1 MTNRNLFIAILCGAI
16 ALLVASL
23 STTNAQ
29 SYFDLPENAPN
40 DEFGNIVISRTSEYA
55 GVKNVT
61 FSHWLH
67 RQKFTCRVCHFELEF
82 NMRANTTEITEAA
95 NRAGR
100 YCGTSAC
107 HDGKTAFGHERAHC
121 EKCHGGNT
129 IKGEKSSLVCR
140 DCQRQSSGTVSTE

>member
-1 MTNRNLFIAILCGAI
+1 MIHTKVKTALMISVAAILMI
-16 ALLVASL
+16 SL
-23 STTNAQ
+23 SSGRSQ
-29 SYFDLPENAPN
+29 GQWDLPGTLPPEK
-40 DEFGNIVISRTSEYA
+40 FGNILIKRTSEQA
-55 GVKNVT
+55 GVKPAT

>member
-1 MTNRNLFIAILCGAI
+1 MIHTKVKTALMISVAAILMI
-16 ALLVASL
+16 SL
-23 STTNAQ
+23 SSGRSQ
-29 SYFDLPENAPN
+29 GQWDLPGTLPP
-40 DEFGNIVISRTSEYA
+40 DKSGNILIKRTSEQA
-55 GVKNVT
+55 GVKPAT